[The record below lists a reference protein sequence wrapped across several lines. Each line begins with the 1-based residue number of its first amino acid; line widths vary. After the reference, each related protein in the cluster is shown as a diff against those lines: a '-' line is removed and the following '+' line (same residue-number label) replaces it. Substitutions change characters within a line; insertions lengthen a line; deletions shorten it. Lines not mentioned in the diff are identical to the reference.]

1 MARTLTV
8 IPFTKNEKY
17 KYSHGFFENM
27 PSNLYPI
34 YLKKIYKDVMGKRLD
49 LKNPKLFTE
58 KIQWLKFN
66 DNIPIKTQWS
76 DKLLLRDLGS
86 EKIPELEFP
95 KVYTQ
100 GNNFEEL
107 DFNVCPDEFIIKTN
121 HAWKQNYFV
130 SVKTSF

>member
-1 MARTLTV
+1 M
-8 IPFTKNEKY
+8 I
-17 KYSHGFFENM
+17 
-27 PSNLYPI
+27 
-34 YLKKIYKDVMGKRLD
+34 GKPLD

-58 KIQWLKFN
+58 KIQWIKLN
-66 DNIPIKTQWS
+66 DNLPIKTQWS